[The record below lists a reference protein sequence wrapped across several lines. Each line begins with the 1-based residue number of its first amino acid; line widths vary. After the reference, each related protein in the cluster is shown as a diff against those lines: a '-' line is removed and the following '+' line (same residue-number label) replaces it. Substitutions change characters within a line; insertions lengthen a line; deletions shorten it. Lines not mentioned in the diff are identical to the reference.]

1 MVRSFKA
8 FSVIRCSAETLSAW
22 LFLNEKPQ
30 EQPLDGLHQY
40 RKSFSSRTSPSPD
53 GREAGLTLIELIV
66 TVAIL
71 GLLAS
76 AAVPLARWN
85 IKRVKERELHADLWE
100 MRKSI
105 DAYKDA
111 ADKGGI
117 QTKVDSDNYPPDLD
131 TLVKGVEVKGKKVR
145 FLRRVPVDPMTGK
158 AEWGLRSEQD
168 DPDSDSFGGQ
178 NVFDVYSKSQGTA
191 LNGTKYAEW

>member
-1 MVRSFKA
+1 MIRS
-8 FSVIRCSAETLSAW
+8 L
-22 LFLNEKPQ
+22 
-30 EQPLDGLHQY
+30 
-40 RKSFSSRTSPSPD
+40 SSRTPSSPH

-76 AAVPLARWN
+76 AAVPIARWN

-100 MRKSI
+100 MRGAI
-105 DAYKDA
+105 DKYKDA

-131 TLVKGVEVKGKKVR
+131 TLVKGIEVKGKKVR
-145 FLRRVPVDPMTGK
+145 FLRRIPVDPMTGK
-158 AEWGLRSEQD
+158 PDWGLRSEQD
-168 DPDSDSFGGQ
+168 DPNSDSFGGQ
-178 NVFDVYSKSQGTA
+178 NLFDVYSKSQGTA
-191 LNGTKYAEW
+191 LNGTKYVDW

>member
-1 MVRSFKA
+1 MIRS
-8 FSVIRCSAETLSAW
+8 L
-22 LFLNEKPQ
+22 
-30 EQPLDGLHQY
+30 
-40 RKSFSSRTSPSPD
+40 SSRTSLSPL

-85 IKRVKERELHADLWE
+85 VKRVKERELHSDLWE
-100 MRKSI
+100 MRAAI
-105 DAYKDA
+105 DKYKDA

-131 TLVKGVEVKGKKVR
+131 TLVKGVEVKGKKMR
-145 FLRRVPVDPMTGK
+145 FLRRIPIDPMTNK
-158 AEWGLRSEQD
+158 PDWGLRSEQD
-168 DPDSDSFGGQ
+168 DPNSDSFGGQ
-178 NVFDVYSKSQGTA
+178 NLFDVYSKAQGTA
-191 LNGTKYAEW
+191 LNGTKYASW

>member
-1 MVRSFKA
+1 MIRS
-8 FSVIRCSAETLSAW
+8 LS
-22 LFLNEKPQ
+22 P
-30 EQPLDGLHQY
+30 
-40 RKSFSSRTSPSPD
+40 RTSPSPH

-76 AAVPLARWN
+76 AAVPIARWN
-85 IKRVKERELHADLWE
+85 VKRIKERELHADLWE

-131 TLVKGVEVKGKKVR
+131 TLVKGIEVKGKKVR
-145 FLRRVPVDPMTGK
+145 FLRRIPVDPMTGK
-158 AEWGLRSEQD
+158 AEWGMRSEQD
-168 DPDSDSFGGQ
+168 DPNSDSFGGQ
-178 NVFDVYSKSQGTA
+178 NLYDVYSKSQGTA
-191 LNGTKYAEW
+191 LNGTKYADW

>member
-1 MVRSFKA
+1 
-8 FSVIRCSAETLSAW
+8 
-22 LFLNEKPQ
+22 
-30 EQPLDGLHQY
+30 
-40 RKSFSSRTSPSPD
+40 
-53 GREAGLTLIELIV
+53 
-66 TVAIL
+66 
-71 GLLAS
+71 
-76 AAVPLARWN
+76 
-85 IKRVKERELHADLWE
+85 
-100 MRKSI
+100 MRKAI

-145 FLRRVPVDPMTGK
+145 FLRHVPVDPMTGK

>member
-1 MVRSFKA
+1 MIRSL
-8 FSVIRCSAETLSAW
+8 R
-22 LFLNEKPQ
+22 
-30 EQPLDGLHQY
+30 
-40 RKSFSSRTSPSPD
+40 SRTSLSPL

-71 GLLAS
+71 GLLAT

-100 MRKSI
+100 MRAAI
-105 DAYKDA
+105 DKYKDA

-131 TLVKGVEVKGKKVR
+131 TLVKGVDVKGKKMR
-145 FLRRVPVDPMTGK
+145 FLRRIPIDPMTGK
-158 AEWGLRSEQD
+158 DEWGLRSFQD
-168 DPDSDSFGGQ
+168 EADATSTGGE
-178 NVFDVYSKSQGTA
+178 DVYDVFSTSPAVG
-191 LNGTKYAEW
+191 LNGVPYRKW

>member
-1 MVRSFKA
+1 MGM
-8 FSVIRCSAETLSAW
+8 IR
-22 LFLNEKPQ
+22 
-30 EQPLDGLHQY
+30 
-40 RKSFSSRTSPSPD
+40 SFSSRTSPSPH

-100 MRKSI
+100 MRRAI

-117 QTKVDSDNYPPDLD
+117 QTKVDSDNYPPDLE
-131 TLVKGVEVKGKKVR
+131 TLVDGVDIQSKHVR
-145 FLRRVPVDPMTGK
+145 FLRSIPTDPMTK
-158 AEWGLRSEQD
+158 NTDWGLRSNQD
-168 DPDSDSFGGQ
+168 DTDSDSFGGQ
-178 NVFDVYSKSQGTA
+178 NVFDVYTKSQGTS
-191 LNGTKYAEW
+191 LSGEKYNTW

>member
-1 MVRSFKA
+1 MIRTWSSRRSF
-8 FSVIRCSAETLSAW
+8 
-22 LFLNEKPQ
+22 
-30 EQPLDGLHQY
+30 
-40 RKSFSSRTSPSPD
+40 SPH

-71 GLLAS
+71 SLLAS

-85 IKRVKERELHADLWE
+85 IKRVKERELRSDLWE
-100 MRKSI
+100 MRRAI

-168 DPDSDSFGGQ
+168 DPTGDSFGGQ

-191 LNGTKYAEW
+191 LNGTKYADW

>member
-1 MVRSFKA
+1 M
-8 FSVIRCSAETLSAW
+8 IRTLS
-22 LFLNEKPQ
+22 
-30 EQPLDGLHQY
+30 
-40 RKSFSSRTSPSPD
+40 SRRPASPH

-100 MRKSI
+100 MRKAI

-111 ADKGGI
+111 AEKGGI
-117 QTKVDSDNYPPDLD
+117 QTKVDSDNYPPDLE

-158 AEWGLRSEQD
+158 TDWGLRSEQD
-168 DPDSDSFGGQ
+168 DPTGDSFGGQ
-178 NVFDVYSKSQGTA
+178 NVYDVYSKSQKTA
-191 LNGTKYAEW
+191 LNGTKYADW

>member
-1 MVRSFKA
+1 MIRS
-8 FSVIRCSAETLSAW
+8 L
-22 LFLNEKPQ
+22 
-30 EQPLDGLHQY
+30 
-40 RKSFSSRTSPSPD
+40 SSRTSLSPH

-76 AAVPLARWN
+76 AAVPIARWN

-100 MRKSI
+100 MRAAI
-105 DAYKDA
+105 DKYKDA

-117 QTKVDSDNYPPDLD
+117 QTKVDSDNYPPDLE

-145 FLRRVPVDPMTGK
+145 FLRRIPNDPMTGK
-158 AEWGLRSEQD
+158 PEWGLRSEQD
-168 DPDSDSFGGQ
+168 DPESDSFGGQ
-178 NVFDVYSKSQGTA
+178 NVFDVHSKSQGTA
-191 LNGTKYAEW
+191 LNGTKYVDW

>member
-1 MVRSFKA
+1 MIRS
-8 FSVIRCSAETLSAW
+8 L
-22 LFLNEKPQ
+22 
-30 EQPLDGLHQY
+30 
-40 RKSFSSRTSPSPD
+40 SSRASLSPL

-76 AAVPLARWN
+76 AAVPVARWN

-145 FLRRVPVDPMTGK
+145 FLRRIPIDPMTNK
-158 AEWGLRSEQD
+158 PDWGLRSEQD

>member
-1 MVRSFKA
+1 MIRS
-8 FSVIRCSAETLSAW
+8 
-22 LFLNEKPQ
+22 LNS
-30 EQPLDGLHQY
+30 Y
-40 RKSFSSRTSPSPD
+40 RARSGM
-53 GREAGLTLIELIV
+53 GREAGLTLVELIV

-71 GLLAS
+71 GFLAS

-85 IKRVKERELHADLWE
+85 IKRVKERELRTDLWQ
-100 MRKSI
+100 MRKAI

-117 QTKVDSDNYPPDLD
+117 QTKVDSQNYPPDLE
-131 TLVKGVEVKGKKVR
+131 TLVKGVEIQGKKVR

-158 AEWGLRSEQD
+158 QEWGLRSMQD
-168 DPDSDSFGGQ
+168 DPNGDSYGGQ
-178 NVFDVYSKSQGTA
+178 SVFDVYSKSQGTA